1 MYKKSITFENFEGEK
16 VTKDLY
22 FNLTKAEL
30 TKLQLSYK
38 DGFDKHVES
47 IIHPEDGRVDPKKLM
62 DLFEMLIIKA
72 YGVRTDDGFIKDE
85 QKAKAFMTT
94 EAYSELFME
103 LLSNEK
109 SQTEFFLG
117 IIPRDLAAQA
127 KDEIDKRKAD
137 NNVLP
142 GPGADSSS
150 N

>member
-1 MYKKSITFENFEGEK
+1 MYKKTITFENFEGEK

-38 DGFDKHVES
+38 DGFDKYVES
-47 IIHPEDGRVDPKKLM
+47 IIHPVDGEVEPKKLM
-62 DLFEMLIIKA
+62 DLFEMLILKA
-72 YGVRTDDGFIKDE
+72 YGVRNEDGFIKDE

-117 IIPRDLAAQA
+117 IVPKDLAAQA
-127 KDEIDKRKAD
+127 KDELEKKNAE
-137 NNVLP
+137 NVLP
-142 GPGADSSS
+142 GPGATPSS